1 MLLKPNVDTGRPS
14 PILTAS
20 QDNEGREAF
29 IRGNSTSP
37 LDEIMTTIEAAEY
50 LRLSKFTLEGMRVKG
65 GGPRYAKLSK
75 GRGRGAVRY
84 RRADL
89 DAWVAACLV
98 ESTSQVA

>member
-1 MLLKPNVDTGRPS
+1 M
-14 PILTAS
+14 IQTAS
-20 QDNEGREAF
+20 QGEGLRAF
-29 IRGNSTSP
+29 DKAPATSP
-37 LDEIMTTIEAAEY
+37 LDEILTTIEAAEY

>member
-1 MLLKPNVDTGRPS
+1 M
-14 PILTAS
+14 
-20 QDNEGREAF
+20 
-29 IRGNSTSP
+29 IRSENKATNFKRLESGHSDSS

-50 LRLSKFTLEGMRVKG
+50 LRLSKFTLEGLRVKG

-89 DAWVAACLV
+89 DAWIADRLIS
-98 ESTSQVA
+98 STSQTVI

>member
-1 MLLKPNVDTGRPS
+1 M
-14 PILTAS
+14 IQTAS
-20 QDNEGREAF
+20 QGESQRAF
-29 IRGNSTSP
+29 DKAPTASP
-37 LDEIMTTIEAAEY
+37 LDEILTTVEAAEY